1 MFPFRKK
8 REEER
13 IAYLVTRGG
22 NNHFAV
28 NSSFRHIRL
37 IHSASIEPKGKNC
50 PGNGGG
56 QGTDGDIFARD
67 REARGRGGGSLC
79 LFRSAF
85 TSRLYFLSPSSSS
98 PSLVFGV
105 LSASVAASCFLFCH
119 RYLPPSG
126 PDEINDGIN
135 DTALNAGDQPVN
147 RLDRFH
153 PRVPTFRPK

>member
-1 MFPFRKK
+1 MHKHRCRDSIELFSKKKRKTKQQNHSHEEKRMFPFRKK

-28 NSSFRHIRL
+28 NSSFRRIRL

-119 RYLPPSG
+119 RYLPPLRS
-126 PDEINDGIN
+126 
-135 DTALNAGDQPVN
+135 
-147 RLDRFH
+147 R
-153 PRVPTFRPK
+153 